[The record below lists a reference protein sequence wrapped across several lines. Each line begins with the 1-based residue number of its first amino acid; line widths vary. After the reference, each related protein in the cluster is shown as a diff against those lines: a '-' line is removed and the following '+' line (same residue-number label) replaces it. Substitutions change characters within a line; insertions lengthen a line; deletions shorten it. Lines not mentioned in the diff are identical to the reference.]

1 MSTRLSTPPDF
12 NRRLRDGS
20 SSSSSSLNP
29 SSPTNAS
36 RNRHSSISLE
46 PLLSSAS
53 PASLPAQGYFDSLPT
68 EDRRPVS
75 KKGTLP
81 LYGQRRGGPSTWGA
95 FARVKL
101 RSGKLRWVVLG
112 MGVMLVGWG
121 YLSSGGL
128 DTTAA
133 PSAAL
138 RQQAARPTPPAARH
152 PPIPPP
158 DQPNPPPSLQVPLT
172 VHAVDVNVFPSSSSA
187 VVPPS
192 PSERFLA
199 YTPHSGYHNQRI
211 SLENALTLAFIL
223 GRTLLLPP
231 VWLGHAI
238 PYVTFDKLQR
248 RLQMASKAGLDRCK
262 ELGEGGSE
270 DPIPRECE
278 GYFDW
283 THVHWDFLVDLKE
296 VGELVPLRNR
306 WNQTQVWL
314 EEELGLERKMK
325 GAGGP
330 DTFYLKDDT
339 MYQYR
344 FYDSLEDEE
353 PLAKFENRLDVN
365 QLAADSESFKLLHLG
380 SLFGTSRLR
389 TTTED
394 NFNARSTFR
403 KAMVFKNPLLD
414 EITEAIRDRLGGAG
428 AYYGLHLRVGDGIF
442 QKNAGENMAGVWSQL
457 CEGKM
462 KLSEDLCRE
471 VAESSLT
478 NSYNALERRR
488 DDSTIP
494 LPPPSV
500 PSPATL
506 VKRANSRPQREGA
519 FHHAPLPPPRIVTS
533 PSNSPLDPSLS
544 CRRPLHT
551 TPHLLPFNT
560 PLFLATDSRVPT
572 ADTHLAIF
580 FDAFPCTFI
589 LSDFASPS
597 AINPNVVEGLN
608 KLTRLRN
615 AEDRVPLAQFLY
627 PQLDAQIAA
636 YGRDLLGTPQS
647 TYSRFAADVLHQVY
661 QCVSVSS
668 LLFEEEAD
676 AGSFLFAAGGRS

>member
-1 MSTRLSTPPDF
+1 MSNRLSTPPA
-12 NRRLRDGS
+12 RSLRDGS

-36 RNRHSSISLE
+36 RNRHSSISLD
-46 PLLSSAS
+46 PFPSSGSAS
-53 PASLPAQGYFDSLPT
+53 FPSPGYFDSGTT
-68 EDRRPVS
+68 EDRRPLS

-95 FARVKL
+95 FARIKL

-112 MGVMLVGWG
+112 AGIMLVGWG
-121 YLSSGGL
+121 YLSAGGV

-133 PSAAL
+133 PLPSL
-138 RQQAARPTPPAARH
+138 RPEAARPPPPARRPL
-152 PPIPPP
+152 PPAPDQLDPPP
-158 DQPNPPPSLQVPLT
+158 NLAIPLSF
-172 VHAVDVNVFPSSSSA
+172 HAVDVNVNPSASFA
-187 VVPPS
+187 VVPPF
-192 PSERFLA
+192 PTERFLA

-248 RLQMASKAGLDRCK
+248 RLQLASKAGLDRCK
-262 ELGEGGSE
+262 ELGDGGSE

-296 VGELVPLRNR
+296 VGGLVPLRDR

-314 EEELGLERKMK
+314 EEELSLERKMK

-330 DTFYLKDDT
+330 DTFYLKDET

-365 QLAADSESFKLLHLG
+365 QLAADSESYKLLHLG

-389 TTTED
+389 TTTEE

-403 KAMVFKNPLLD
+403 KSMVFKNPLLD

-442 QKNAGENMAGVWSQL
+442 QKNAGENMAGVWTQL

-462 KLSEDLCRE
+462 KLSEKVCRS
-471 VAESSLT
+471 VAESSVA
-478 NSYNALERRR
+478 NDDNALERRR
-488 DDSTIP
+488 DDATIP
-494 LPPPSV
+494 LPPSV
-500 PSPATL
+500 PSSTTL
-506 VKRANSRPQREGA
+506 IKRANSRPQREGA
-519 FHHAPLPPPRIVTS
+519 FHHAPLPPPPLVTS
-533 PSNSPLDPSLS
+533 PSNSPLDSSLS

-551 TPHLLPFNT
+551 APHLLPFNT
-560 PLFLATDSRVPT
+560 PLFIATDSRVPT

-589 LSDFASPS
+589 LSDFAAPS
-597 AINPNVVEGLN
+597 AINTNAVDGLN

-661 QCVSVSS
+661 QCVRFRR
-668 LLFEEEAD
+668 LGECC
-676 AGSFLFAAGGRS
+676 